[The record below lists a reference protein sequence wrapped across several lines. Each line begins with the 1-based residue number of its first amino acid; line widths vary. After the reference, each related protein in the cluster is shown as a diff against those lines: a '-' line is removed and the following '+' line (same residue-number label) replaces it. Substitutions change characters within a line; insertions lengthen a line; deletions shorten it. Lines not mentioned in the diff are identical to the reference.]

1 MMTDSRVPLIKALI
15 KARGEFTPVLKDGKN
30 PHFKSRYA
38 TLDSVVEAITPA
50 LLNNGLIL
58 LQPISQGEDGGMVLI
73 TQLWHESGERFE
85 FKFVLPQLA
94 DLQKMGSAITYAR
107 RYSILSL
114 LGIAPEDDDDGNA
127 AVPMTTQQRPAQTP
141 ATAVANRGTNGT
153 NGKPP
158 KPPTPGYDWDS
169 AIPAN

>member
-1 MMTDSRVPLIKALI
+1 MQDGRIPLIKALI
-15 KARGEFTPVLKDGKN
+15 KARGEFAPVVKDGKN

-50 LLNNGLIL
+50 LLKNGLIL

-127 AVPMTTQQRPAQTP
+127 TIPQSTQRPAQTP
-141 ATAVANRGTNGT
+141 AYTVANRGTNG

-158 KPPTPGYDWDS
+158 KPAVPMVASDPYDDPITPF
-169 AIPAN
+169 